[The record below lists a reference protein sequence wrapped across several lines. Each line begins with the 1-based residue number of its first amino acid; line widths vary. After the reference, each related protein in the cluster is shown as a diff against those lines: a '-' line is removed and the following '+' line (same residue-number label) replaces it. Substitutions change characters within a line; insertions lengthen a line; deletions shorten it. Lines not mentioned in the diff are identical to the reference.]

1 MVQIVPLKMK
11 RLKLLFPD
19 EDMLDLLTVWLL
31 KQALFDSLT
40 GSSAFVKGKKK
51 EKSCLNKPG
60 GCQPVIAGVQV
71 KFRINRRNVALQS

>member
-1 MVQIVPLKMK
+1 MAQLFVGNLIRIHILPLPMVQIVPLKMK

-40 GSSAFVKGKKK
+40 GSSAFCKEKKK
-51 EKSCLNKPG
+51 
-60 GCQPVIAGVQV
+60 
-71 KFRINRRNVALQS
+71 RRSRV